1 MTEIP
6 QHGICCLATSKLK
19 VRLKNYFALGCSH
32 LPFGLCVNRWLRF
45 NNTWPALH
53 LGNTAQQEVVRQE
66 QSHSKQ
72 SLCHTRTGMK
82 MRILNGL
89 GWIPQIIA
97 RVIPGYGANSL
108 ADPSPQ
114 QQHQEA
120 QVVKCPRAMFP
131 CPVLQRGDQSLSE
144 AVGWPRDEPQGC
156 EATWVEEGWLLPMS
170 CRGSRPLPCRSAR
183 DPAPVR
189 TFPGT
194 PDELWM
200 SQPEFFHELPLL
212 HSAQRQ
218 PSCGF

>member
-1 MTEIP
+1 
-6 QHGICCLATSKLK
+6 
-19 VRLKNYFALGCSH
+19 
-32 LPFGLCVNRWLRF
+32 
-45 NNTWPALH
+45 
-53 LGNTAQQEVVRQE
+53 
-66 QSHSKQ
+66 
-72 SLCHTRTGMK
+72 

-89 GWIPQIIA
+89 GWIPQITA

-114 QQHQEA
+114 QHRHEA
-120 QVVKCPRAMFP
+120 QVVKSPRATFP
-131 CPVLQRGDQSLSE
+131 CPVLQRGDQSFSE
-144 AVGWPRDEPQGC
+144 AVGWLRGEPEGC
-156 EATWVEEGWLLPMS
+156 EVTWVEEGWLLPTS

-183 DPAPVR
+183 DPTPVR